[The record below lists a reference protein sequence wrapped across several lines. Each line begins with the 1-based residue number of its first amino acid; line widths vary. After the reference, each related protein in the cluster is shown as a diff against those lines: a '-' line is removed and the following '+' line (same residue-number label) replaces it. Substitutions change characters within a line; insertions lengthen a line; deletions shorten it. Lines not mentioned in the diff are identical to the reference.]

1 MGKTLLFFRKDS
13 QRGGVMTCFEDEA
26 SREL

>member
-1 MGKTLLFFRKDS
+1 MGKTLLCFGKDS

>member
-1 MGKTLLFFRKDS
+1 MGKTLLFFGKNL
-13 QRGGVMTCFEDEA
+13 QRGGVMTCFEDEV

>member
-1 MGKTLLFFRKDS
+1 MGKTLLCFGKDS
-13 QRGGVMTCFEDEA
+13 QRGGVMTCFEDEV